1 MNTTSTHSVFERALE
16 QMPLVA
22 ILRGISPAEALP
34 VGSALFEAGFRLIE
48 VPLNSPQPLESI
60 AKLAHH
66 LPDAVIG
73 AGTVTKIDEVRQVQ
87 SADGQLVIS
96 PHFDPEVVSITVARG
111 LISLPGVMTPT
122 EAFAA
127 LRQGAHALKIF
138 PTELV
143 APHAIKAMRAVL
155 PTAVR
160 LLMVGGI
167 TPSLLQPYRAAGA
180 SGFGLGSS
188 LYKPGDSVSTV
199 ATQARAFVE
208 SWRNVRS

>member
-1 MNTTSTHSVFERALE
+1 M
-16 QMPLVA
+16 
-22 ILRGISPAEALP
+22 
-34 VGSALFEAGFRLIE
+34 
-48 VPLNSPQPLESI
+48 
-60 AKLAHH
+60 
-66 LPDAVIG
+66 
-73 AGTVTKIDEVRQVQ
+73 
-87 SADGQLVIS
+87 IS

>member
-1 MNTTSTHSVFERALE
+1 MNNTRIARFEAAQASL
-16 QMPLVA
+16 PLVA
-22 ILRGISPAEALP
+22 ILRGVTPAEAEP
-34 VGSALFEAGFRLIE
+34 VARTLYDAGFRLIE

-87 SADGQLVIS
+87 SAGGQLVIS

>member
-73 AGTVTKIDEVRQVQ
+73 AGTVTNIDEVRQVQ
-87 SADGQLVIS
+87 SAGGQLVIS
-96 PHFDPEVVSITVARG
+96 PHFDQEVVSITVARG

-138 PTELV
+138 PAELV
-143 APHAIKAMRAVL
+143 APHTIKAMCAVL
-155 PTAVR
+155 PKAVR

-167 TPSLLQPYRAAGA
+167 TPSLLKPYRAAGA
-180 SGFGLGSS
+180 CGFGLGSS

>member
-87 SADGQLVIS
+87 SAGGQLVIS

-143 APHAIKAMRAVL
+143 TPHAIKAMRAVL